1 MGRKAVI
8 SGRID
13 GDGWPIVPLRIVL
26 PDGGQYRIE
35 FLVDTG
41 YDGQLTL
48 LPDLVQL
55 LALVP
60 TGETREA
67 IVASGAVVG
76 WPVYRA
82 SVLWNGQ
89 VRNVEVLE
97 SDTPPLLGMAM
108 LYDPDAGHAD
118 RLTIDAAQLTVL
130 IEHNTPPSFTE
141 D

>member
-1 MGRKAVI
+1 MI
-8 SGRID
+8 SGQITDDRQPQID
-13 GDGWPIVPLRIVL
+13 LVLVDGNDIQQTVR
-26 PDGGQYRIE
+26 

-41 YDGQLTL
+41 YDGY
-48 LPDLVQL
+48 LVMPSNTIRR
-55 LALVP
+55 LALAP
-60 TGETREA
+60 TGCARD
-67 IVASGAVVG
+67 VAVAGG
-76 WPVYRA
+76 ERLEWLIYRA